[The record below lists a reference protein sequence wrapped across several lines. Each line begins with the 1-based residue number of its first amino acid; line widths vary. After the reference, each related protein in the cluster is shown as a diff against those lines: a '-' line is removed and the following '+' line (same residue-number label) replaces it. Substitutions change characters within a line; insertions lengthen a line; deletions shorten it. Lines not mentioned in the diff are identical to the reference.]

1 MSRPYWAGEHQ
12 KLEWFGHS
20 VMEIL
25 LDSQATNGALFM
37 ARISMAAGDGTP
49 VHQHSREDEV
59 FVVLGGSAVFWY
71 DEDRYDAHKGAVIYL
86 PRDVPHCYTT
96 TSDTELLAICT
107 PSGVEAFFRTAGHDL
122 ATDRPTDWSL
132 TPSTMAAPAAES
144 GMQILG
150 APRPA

>member
-1 MSRPYWAGEHQ
+1 
-12 KLEWFGHS
+12 
-20 VMEIL
+20 MEIL
-25 LDSQATNGALFM
+25 LDSQTTNGALFM

-49 VHQHSREDEV
+49 VHQPSREDEV
-59 FVVLGGSAVFWY
+59 FVVLGGS
-71 DEDRYDAHKGAVIYL
+71 YL
-86 PRDVPHCYTT
+86 PRDVPHCYTA

-107 PSGVEAFFRTAGHDL
+107 PSGVEVFFRTAGHDL